1 MLLVLAVPGIKDMGG
16 ISVKVHWGRIF
27 FVIGL
32 LLLIASFLWLRQ
44 NAGAVHDTW
53 RSFEYELSHFS
64 GRDAL
69 QVCFYLALGL
79 GVLMTILWLASCVA
93 RWFRR

>member
-1 MLLVLAVPGIKDMGG
+1 MGG
-16 ISVKVHWGRIF
+16 ISVKVHWGRTF

-44 NAGAVHDTW
+44 NADAVHDSW
-53 RSFEYELSHFS
+53 RSFERELSHFS

-69 QVCFYLALGL
+69 
-79 GVLMTILWLASCVA
+79 
-93 RWFRR
+93 